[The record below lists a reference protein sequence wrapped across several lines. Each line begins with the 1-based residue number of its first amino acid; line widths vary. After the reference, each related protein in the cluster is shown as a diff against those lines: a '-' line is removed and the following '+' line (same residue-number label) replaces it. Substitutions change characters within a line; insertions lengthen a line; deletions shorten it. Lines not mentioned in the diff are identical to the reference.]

1 MQKPLEESAVKRHN
15 LFVVLSGLIVLSMVL
30 AACGTPTTVAPVAP
44 TVPPAPPAPELPYE
58 IVPFSEPMVL
68 DAGNCDYGGAVRSV
82 EAVDEFTAV
91 FTLCGPDPAFLSKMG
106 FSVFGI
112 YPQEWLEWA
121 SQADNVEGRLR
132 HPIGSG
138 PYMVDEWTS
147 GESLTLTANPNFWGD
162 APHAE
167 TLVFRWSTES
177 AARTLE
183 LQAGTVDGIDN
194 PGPDDFAVI
203 EGDANLAL
211 IDRPALN
218 TFYIAMTNT
227 FEPWDDV
234 NVRKAIAMGIDR
246 QRIVDT
252 FYPAGSEVASHFTPC
267 AIPNGCTGD
276 EWYAFDAAAAQA
288 LLAEAGFPD
297 GFATKLF
304 YRDVVRG
311 YLPEVPRV
319 AEDIQ
324 AQLLENLNINA
335 EIVVMES
342 GAFIEES
349 TAGRLDGL
357 YLLGWGADYPHVT
370 NFLDFHFGQANP
382 QFGTPHPEIYEVL
395 VEAAQI
401 VDPATAEP
409 LYVEANNAIKELIP
423 MVPVAHGGSAAAYRA
438 DVTTP
443 QASPLTEER
452 FALSDPGGRDTF
464 VWMQNAEPI
473 SLFCADET
481 DGESLRGCTQIMESM
496 YAYAANDTALEPALA
511 ESCDPNEDLSVWTCH
526 LRQGVTFHDG
536 SPFDANDV
544 VATFTMGLDAS
555 SPLHQGNT
563 NAWEYYAY
571 LWVSLMNVPP
581 G

>member
-1 MQKPLEESAVKRHN
+1 MKRHS
-15 LFVVLSGLIVLSMVL
+15 LFVVLSGLIVASLVL
-30 AACGTPTTVAPVAP
+30 AACGTPATTVAPAP
-44 TVPPAPPAPELPYE
+44 TSPPADTAMPMPENPYE
-58 IVPFSEPMVL
+58 TVPFAEPMVL
-68 DAGNCDYGGAVRSV
+68 TNPECVAPQLISSV
-82 EAVDEFTAV
+82 EAVDELTVV
-91 FTLCGPDPAFLSKMG
+91 FNLCQPDPAFLSKMG

-112 YPQEWLEWA
+112 YPQEWLEYVA
-121 SQADNVEGRLR
+121 GGMTEDRLR
-132 HPIGSG
+132 HPIGTG
-138 PYMVDEWTS
+138 PYMVDEWVS
-147 GESLTLTANPNFWGD
+147 GESLTLTATPNYWGEPP
-162 APHAE
+162 AAE
-167 TLVFRWSTES
+167 TFVFRWSTES
-177 AARTLE
+177 AARVLE

-211 IDRPALN
+211 IERPALN

-252 FYPAGSEVASHFTPC
+252 FYPLGESEPASHFTPC
-267 AIPNGCTGD
+267 AIPNGCVGD

-297 GFATKLF
+297 GFATKLY

-311 YLPEVPRV
+311 YLPEVSRV

-324 AQLLENLNINA
+324 AQLLTNLNIDA

-370 NFLDFHFGQANP
+370 NFLDFHFGEANP

-395 VEAAQI
+395 QEASQI
-401 VDPATAEP
+401 ADPATAEP
-409 LYVEANNAIKELIP
+409 LYIEANNAIKALVP
-423 MVPVAHGGSAAAYRA
+423 MVAVAHGGSAAAYRA
-438 DVTTP
+438 DVTNP

-481 DGESLRGCTQIMESM
+481 DGESLRACTQIVEGMF
-496 YAYAANDTALEPALA
+496 AYTLNDTAIEPALA
-511 ESCDPNEDLSVWTCH
+511 ESCEPNDDLTAYTCH

-536 SPFDANDV
+536 TPFDANDV

-563 NAWEYYAY
+563 NAWEYYSY
-571 LWVSLMNVPP
+571 LWGLINVPP

>member
-1 MQKPLEESAVKRHN
+1 MKRHT
-15 LFVVLSGLIVLSMVL
+15 LFSVLGVLVIASLAL
-30 AACGTPTTVAPVAP
+30 AACGTPATQTAAAP
-44 TVPPAPPAPELPYE
+44 TSPPADTAVPAPENPYE
-58 IVPFSEPMVL
+58 TVPFAEPMVL
-68 DAGNCDYGGAVRSV
+68 DAGSCDYGGAVRSV
-82 EAVDEFTAV
+82 EAVDELTAV

-112 YPQEWLEWA
+112 YPQEWLEYVA
-121 SQADNVEGRLR
+121 GGMTEDRLR
-132 HPIGSG
+132 HPIGTG
-138 PYMVDEWTS
+138 PYMVDEWVS
-147 GESLTLTANPNFWGD
+147 GESVTFTANPSFWGE

-167 TLVFRWSTES
+167 TLVFRWTTES

-194 PGPDDFAVI
+194 VGPDDFAVI
-203 EGDANLAL
+203 EGDASLAL

-227 FEPWDDV
+227 FEPWGDV

-252 FYPAGSEVASHFTPC
+252 FYPAGSEPASHFTPC
-267 AIPNGCTGD
+267 AIPNGCVGD
-276 EWYAFDAAAAQA
+276 EWYEFDAVGAKA

-297 GFATKLF
+297 GFSTSLF

-311 YLPEVPRV
+311 YLPEVSRV

-324 AQLLENLNINA
+324 AQLLTNLNIDA

-370 NFLDFHFGQANP
+370 NFLDFHFGEANP

-401 VDPATAEP
+401 ADPGEAEP
-409 LYVEANNAIKELIP
+409 LYVEANNAIKELVP
-423 MVPVAHGGSAAAYRA
+423 MVAVAHGGSAAAYRA

-481 DGESLRGCTQIMESM
+481 DGESLRGCTQIMEGL
-496 YAYAANDTALEPALA
+496 YAYAANSTELEPALA

-536 SPFDANDV
+536 TPFDANDV
-544 VATFTMGLDAS
+544 VSTFTMGLDAS

>member
-1 MQKPLEESAVKRHN
+1 VKRHT
-15 LFVVLSGLIVLSMVL
+15 LFNVLGVLVIASLAL
-30 AACGTPTTVAPVAP
+30 AACGTPTATQAPAA
-44 TVPPAPPAPELPYE
+44 TSVPATPVPAPELPYE

-68 DAGNCDYGGAVRSV
+68 DAGGCDYGGAVRSV

-91 FTLCGPDPAFLSKMG
+91 FTLCGPDPAFLSKIA

-121 SQADNVEGRLR
+121 SQEANVEARLR
-132 HPIGSG
+132 QPIGTG
-138 PYMVDEWTS
+138 PYSVGEWVS
-147 GESLTLTANPNFWGD
+147 GESITFNANPNFWGD

-211 IDRPALN
+211 LDRPALN

-252 FYPAGSEVASHFTPC
+252 FYPEGSETASHFTPC

-276 EWYAFDAAAAQA
+276 EWYEFDAAAARQ
-288 LLAEAGFPD
+288 LLADAGFPD
-297 GFATKLF
+297 GFSTSLF

-324 AQLLENLNINA
+324 AQLLENLGIEA

-370 NFLDFHFGQANP
+370 NFLDFHFGEANP
-382 QFGTPHPEIYEVL
+382 QFGTTFPEIYEVL

-401 VDPATAEP
+401 ADEGEAEP
-409 LYVEANNAIKELIP
+409 LYVEANNQIKALVP
-423 MVPVAHGGSAAAYRA
+423 MMPVAHGGSATAFRA
-438 DVTTP
+438 DVEGAH
-443 QASPLTEER
+443 ASPLSNEYM
-452 FALSDPGGRDTF
+452 AAMDPGGRDTF

-481 DGESLRGCTQIMESM
+481 DGESLRGCEQIIEAL
-496 YAYAANDTALEPALA
+496 YAYEVGGTATHPALA
-511 ESCDPNEDLSVWTCH
+511 ESCEPNADLSVWTCT

-536 SPFDANDV
+536 SPLDANDV

-571 LWVSLMNVPP
+571 LWTSLMNVPP

>member
-1 MQKPLEESAVKRHN
+1 MKRHT
-15 LFVVLSGLIVLSMVL
+15 LFSVLGVLVIASLAL
-30 AACGTPTTVAPVAP
+30 AACGAPAATQAP
-44 TVPPAPPAPELPYE
+44 AATDVPAMELPYE

-68 DAGNCDYGGAVRSV
+68 DAGGCDYGGAVRSV
-82 EAVDEFTAV
+82 EAVDESTVV
-91 FTLCGPDPAFLSKMG
+91 FSLCGPDPAFLSKIA

-121 SQADNVEGRLR
+121 SQEANVEARLR
-132 HPIGSG
+132 QPIGTG
-138 PYMVDEWTS
+138 PYSVGEWVS
-147 GESLTLTANPNFWGD
+147 GESITFNANPNFWGD

-194 PGPDDFAVI
+194 PGPADFAVI

-211 IDRPALN
+211 LDRPALN

-252 FYPAGSEVASHFTPC
+252 FYPEGSEVASHFTPC

-276 EWYAFDAAAAQA
+276 EWYEFDAAAARL
-288 LLAEAGFPD
+288 LLADAGFPD
-297 GFATKLF
+297 GFSTSLF

-324 AQLLENLNINA
+324 AQLLENLNIDA

-349 TAGRLDGL
+349 SAGRLDGL

-370 NFLDFHFGQANP
+370 NFLDFHFGEANP
-382 QFGTPHPEIYEVL
+382 QFGTTHPEIYEVL

-401 VDPATAEP
+401 ADEGEAEP
-409 LYVEANNAIKELIP
+409 LYVEANNQIKALVP
-423 MVPVAHGGSAAAYRA
+423 MMPVAHGGSATAFRA
-438 DVTTP
+438 DVEGAH
-443 QASPLTEER
+443 ASPLSNEYM
-452 FALSDPGGRDTF
+452 AAMDPGGRDTF

-481 DGESLRGCTQIMESM
+481 DGESLRGCEQIIEAL
-496 YAYAANDTALEPALA
+496 YAYEVGGTATHPALA
-511 ESCDPNEDLSVWTCH
+511 ESCEPNADLSVWTCT

-536 SPFDANDV
+536 SPLDANDV

-571 LWVSLMNVPP
+571 LWTSLMNVPP

>member
-1 MQKPLEESAVKRHN
+1 VKRHT
-15 LFVVLSGLIVLSMVL
+15 LFSVLGVLVIASLAL
-30 AACGTPTTVAPVAP
+30 AACGTPATQTAAAP
-44 TVPPAPPAPELPYE
+44 TSPPADTAVPAPENPYE
-58 IVPFSEPMVL
+58 TVPFAEPMVL
-68 DAGNCDYGGAVRSV
+68 DAGSCDYGGAVRSV
-82 EAVDEFTAV
+82 EAVDELTAV

-112 YPQEWLEWA
+112 YPQEWLEYVA
-121 SQADNVEGRLR
+121 GGMTEDRLR
-132 HPIGSG
+132 HPIGTG
-138 PYMVDEWTS
+138 PYMVDEWVS
-147 GESLTLTANPNFWGD
+147 GESVTFTANPSFWGE

-167 TLVFRWSTES
+167 TLVFRWTTES

-194 PGPDDFAVI
+194 VGPDDFAVI
-203 EGDANLAL
+203 EGDASLAL

-227 FEPWDDV
+227 FEPWGDV

-252 FYPAGSEVASHFTPC
+252 FYPAGSEPASHFTPC
-267 AIPNGCTGD
+267 AIPNGCVGD
-276 EWYAFDAAAAQA
+276 EWYEFDAVGAKA

-297 GFATKLF
+297 GFSTSLF

-311 YLPEVPRV
+311 YLPEVSRV

-324 AQLLENLNINA
+324 AQLLTNLNIDA

-370 NFLDFHFGQANP
+370 NFLDFHFGEANP

-401 VDPATAEP
+401 ADPGEAEP
-409 LYVEANNAIKELIP
+409 LYVEANNAIKELVP
-423 MVPVAHGGSAAAYRA
+423 MVAVAHGGSAAAYRA

-481 DGESLRGCTQIMESM
+481 DGESLRGCTQIMEGL
-496 YAYAANDTALEPALA
+496 YAYAANSTELEPALA

-536 SPFDANDV
+536 TPFDANDV
-544 VATFTMGLDAS
+544 VSTFTMGLDAS

>member
-1 MQKPLEESAVKRHN
+1 VKRHT
-15 LFVVLSGLIVLSMVL
+15 LFNVLGVLVIASLAL
-30 AACGTPTTVAPVAP
+30 AACGTPATQTAAP
-44 TVPPAPPAPELPYE
+44 TSPPADTAVPAPENPYE
-58 IVPFSEPMVL
+58 TVPFAEPMVL
-68 DAGNCDYGGAVRSV
+68 DAGSCDYGGAVRSV
-82 EAVDEFTAV
+82 EAVDELTAV

-112 YPQEWLEWA
+112 YPQEWLEYVA
-121 SQADNVEGRLR
+121 GGMTEDRLR
-132 HPIGSG
+132 HPIGTG
-138 PYMVDEWTS
+138 PYMVDEWVS
-147 GESLTLTANPNFWGD
+147 GESVTFTANPSFWGE

-167 TLVFRWSTES
+167 TLVFRWTTES

-194 PGPDDFAVI
+194 VGPDDFAVI
-203 EGDANLAL
+203 EGDASLAL

-227 FEPWDDV
+227 FEPWGDV

-252 FYPAGSEVASHFTPC
+252 FYPAGSEPASHFTPC
-267 AIPNGCTGD
+267 AIPNGCVGD
-276 EWYAFDAAAAQA
+276 EWYEFDAVGAKA

-297 GFATKLF
+297 GFSTSLF

-311 YLPEVPRV
+311 YLPEVSRV

-324 AQLLENLNINA
+324 AQLLTNLNIDA

-370 NFLDFHFGQANP
+370 NFLDFHFGEANP

-401 VDPATAEP
+401 ADPGEAEP
-409 LYVEANNAIKELIP
+409 LYVEANNAIKELVP
-423 MVPVAHGGSAAAYRA
+423 MVAVAHGGSAAAYRA

-481 DGESLRGCTQIMESM
+481 DGESLRGCTQIMEGL
-496 YAYAANDTALEPALA
+496 YAYAANSTELEPALA

-536 SPFDANDV
+536 TPFDANDV
-544 VATFTMGLDAS
+544 VSTFTMGLDAS